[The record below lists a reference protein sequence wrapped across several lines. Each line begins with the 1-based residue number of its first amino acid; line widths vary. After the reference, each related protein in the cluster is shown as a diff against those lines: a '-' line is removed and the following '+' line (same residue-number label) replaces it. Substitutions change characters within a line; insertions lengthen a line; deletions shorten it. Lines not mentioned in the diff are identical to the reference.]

1 MIQHTGRTIIGS
13 IVFIDIVGFS
23 KQPDSVQMS
32 MKARLNDHIR
42 EAVAGIAADDRL
54 VLDTGDGAAL
64 CFLGDPEDALFVA
77 TAVGDAMRAA
87 AREAPEALRI
97 GINLGPVKIVKDL
110 NGRPNMVGDG
120 INVAQRVM
128 SFAGDNEILVSR
140 SYYEVV
146 ARLTEGN
153 ENLFRYLGVKTDK
166 HVREHQI
173 YAFAAG
179 AEARET
185 APGRAVPA
193 GARAPAEPAAAAALD
208 PQAMAAEEQR
218 LARVIGPLAKVIVRR
233 AAASARSAGEFYEA
247 VAAAIPDEADR
258 SAFLAKAPAAS
269 EPERA
274 PAPAPPPAEAEAP
287 DARRAIAAADL
298 KAAERRLA
306 EHIGPLAGM
315 LVKKAAAEAA
325 NLHELHLKLAESI
338 ADPDER
344 ERFLAEVTPER

>member
-1 MIQHTGRTIIGS
+1 MIEHTGRTIIGS

-32 MKARLNDHIR
+32 TKARLNDFIR
-42 EAVAGIAADDRL
+42 EAVAGIAEDERL

-64 CFLGDPEDALFVA
+64 CFLGDPEDALYVA
-77 TAVGDAMRAA
+77 TAVSGAMRGA
-87 AREAPEALRI
+87 ARMAPEALRI
-97 GINLGPVKIVKDL
+97 GVNLGPIKIVKDL

-153 ENLFRYLGVKTDK
+153 QKLFRYLGIKKDK

-173 YAFAAG
+173 YALAAG
-179 AEARET
+179 AAAPSEAP
-185 APGRAVPA
+185 PGRPVPA
-193 GARAPAEPAAAAALD
+193 SAAAAAEPATSEALD
-208 PQAMAAEEQR
+208 EQTMAAEEQR
-218 LARVIGPLAKVIVRR
+218 LAQVIGPLAKVIVRR

-258 SAFLAKAPAAS
+258 AAFLAKAPQAP
-269 EPERA
+269 EP
-274 PAPAPPPAEAEAP
+274 PAAPPAAAEAP
-287 DARRAIAAADL
+287 PAARRPIAEDDL
-298 KAAERRLA
+298 KSAERRLA
-306 EHIGPLAGM
+306 QHIGPLAGM

-325 NLHELHLKLAESI
+325 NLHELHLKLAENI
-338 ADPDER
+338 ADPAER
-344 ERFLAEVTPER
+344 ERFLAEVTAES